1 VKHKY
6 KNRLRYPFQVA
17 FGLMVIGLLVSACS
31 LGQSN
36 TNATPTPFQ
45 PHNGPVAS
53 TPTGAN
59 NLPAGTPLPSQ
70 KIIPLVF
77 NLAYNDTAMD
87 NDVVQIYT
95 KGSSSFHKFLTP
107 DQVAQRYALSTDQE
121 QQVEN
126 FLKQNGYTILS
137 VDPLRSGIKVQ
148 APVSV
153 VERSLHIKFQTY
165 TVTFQGKTRQVYIQ
179 KGQPKLPASIAPLVS
194 SIVGLSNFAYP
205 EFKPPFGLV
214 AHSASAPQTGDCASY
229 ATNQKLTRNKLAG
242 AYQFDKLYQQN
253 YQGQGMAVGIAE
265 FSEPYDPNDIANYA
279 SCVGIPVPTIHNIA
293 VDGNVAPG
301 SGQGEAAMDV
311 ELVAGLAPKADIYV
325 YQGDT
330 SNTSFAQSL
339 VDVFNR
345 VAADNQVQ
353 VLSVSYGTAEDQF
366 SSSEMLA
373 VNRSLR
379 KLAAEGISVF
389 ISSGDCGAFTLRTRN
404 VAVVSFPASAPYAIS
419 VGGTH
424 LQVNDSNVRTSE
436 DVWGA
441 DDHSPVCFN
450 EWGSGGGVSENSD
463 FKKPIWQTGSG
474 TDTHYSGLD
483 AHPPV
488 LLPIETF
495 PPQPVTA
502 PNGLRQVPDV
512 AAAAY
517 PNIAV
522 YYKGAWTASGGTSA
536 AAPIFAAGAVLVDQG
551 LKQQGRVSLGG
562 VPEFYTIANQAGGFH
577 PYTDI
582 TSGNNLFYP
591 ATKGWDYCTGW
602 GSPNFS
608 DILQFELSQ

>member
-1 VKHKY
+1 MKHKY
-6 KNRLRYPFQVA
+6 RSRLWFPFQMTLSLV
-17 FGLMVIGLLVSACS
+17 VVGLLFSACS
-31 LGQSN
+31 LSGQP
-36 TNATPTPFQ
+36 NASTTPTPFQ
-45 PHNGPVAS
+45 SQGPVAS
-53 TPTGAN
+53 TPTGAK
-59 NLPAGTPLPSQ
+59 NLPAGTPLPSDRV
-70 KIIPLVF
+70 IPLVF
-77 NLAYNDTAMD
+77 NLAYNDVAMD
-87 NDVVQIYT
+87 KDVVQIYT

-107 DQVAQRYALSTDQE
+107 DQIVQRYALSSDQE

-126 FLKQNGYTILS
+126 WLKQNGYTVLS
-137 VDPLRSGIKVQ
+137 VDSLRSGIKVQ
-148 APVSV
+148 ARVSV
-153 VERSLHIKFQTY
+153 VERSLQIKFQTY
-165 TVTFQGKTRQVYIQ
+165 TITFQGKTRQVYIQ
-179 KGQPKLPASIAPLVS
+179 KGQPKLPASIAPLVA

-214 AHSASAPQTGDCASY
+214 ARSSSAAQAGDCANY
-229 ATNQKLTRNKLAG
+229 ATKQKLTRNKLAG

-253 YQGQGMAVGIAE
+253 YQGQGMVVGIAE

-279 SCVGIPVPTIHNIA
+279 SCVGIPVPNIKNIA
-293 VDGNVAPG
+293 VDGNVAAG

-311 ELVAGLAPKADIYV
+311 ELVVGLAPKADIYV

-339 VDVFNR
+339 VDVFDR
-345 VAADNQVQ
+345 VAADNKVQ
-353 VLSVSYGTAEDQF
+353 VLSVSYGTAEDEF

-389 ISSGDCGAFTLRTRN
+389 ISSGDCGAFTRRIHN

-419 VGGTH
+419 VGGTY

-436 DVWGA
+436 NVWGA
-441 DDHSPVCFN
+441 DDGSPVCFN
-450 EWGSGGGVSENSD
+450 EWGSGGGVSQNND
-463 FKKPIWQTGSG
+463 FKRPNWQVGSG
-474 TDTHYSGLD
+474 TTNRYDGTSAG
-483 AHPPV
+483 V
-488 LLPIETF
+488 VLPIEFF
-495 PPQPVTA
+495 PPRAVTA

-512 AAAAY
+512 AAAGY

-522 YYKGAWTASGGTSA
+522 YYKGQWTASGGTSA
-536 AAPIFAAGAVLVDQG
+536 SAPIFAAGAVLVDQG
-551 LKQQGRVSLGG
+551 LKQKGRVSLGG
-562 VPEFYTIANQAGGFH
+562 VPEFYTIANQAGGFQ

-591 ATKGWDYCTGW
+591 ATKGWDYTTGW